1 MSRQGGEEGRG
12 EFKPNPKNKTKQ
24 IKPKTSQEN
33 KPPRVRISRNKSPNV
48 PDTGIIHQPGHETTL
63 PSIVKKN

>member
-12 EFKPNPKNKTKQ
+12 EFKPKPKNKANKTQNLTRKQATKSKNQQKQ
-24 IKPKTSQEN
+24 I
-33 KPPRVRISRNKSPNV
+33 PNV